1 MAKSAASS
9 KCSRANTTCRLK
21 TEPPPGRRGGRHEA
35 ATPPPPVRLPGPTH
49 YALLDSGGQ
58 QKLER
63 FGPIVLVRP
72 AAQAI
77 WPPARPADWDAADAS
92 FSRRQGGGW

>member
-1 MAKSAASS
+1 
-9 KCSRANTTCRLK
+9 LK
-21 TEPPPGRRGGRHEA
+21 TDPPRRGGRNESS
-35 ATPPPPVRLPGPTH
+35 TPPPPVRLPGPTD

-63 FGPIVLVRP
+63 FGPLVFVRP

-77 WPPARPADWDAADAS
+77 WPPAQPALWQRADAS
-92 FSRRQGGGW
+92 FSRRGADNGWDGGTLPPAWIMAADGME